1 MSGSTR
7 RAIGTVVFALMAPV
21 AGGCGSASSTSA
33 SASARATGTAAKP
46 ATSRP
51 AAPVIPAGSV
61 AVVAGAPITQAT
73 FNHWMYVAAKSQTS
87 QTPGTPAIVPD
98 PPDYKNCIARVRK
111 TLPRF
116 KHKAT
121 ETLVADCRERFQTL
135 SSQVMGFLIE
145 ADWIQAD
152 GARQGIVPTD
162 AQVASVYTRTKQ
174 QQFPDG
180 KGYQAFLAKTGQT
193 DRDIR
198 VRFRINLILNRLTAR
213 EKGSAAAKE
222 TTVNKREKRLFAGQT
237 RCTTLVLMAD
247 CGNYR
252 TG

>member
-1 MSGSTR
+1 M
-7 RAIGTVVFALMAPV
+7 VVLAVVGLVV
-21 AGGCGSASSTSA
+21 AGCGTASSTSTPRRAPKRA
-33 SASARATGTAAKP
+33 S
-46 ATSRP
+46 SRP
-51 AAPVIPAGSV
+51 VPSVVPPGSV
-61 AVVAGAPITQAT
+61 AVAVGTPITQAT
-73 FNHWMYVAAKSQTS
+73 FNHWMYVAAKSQIS
-87 QTPGTPAIVPD
+87 QTPGAPAIVPD

-152 GARQGIVPTD
+152 GARHGIVPTD
-162 AQVASVYTRTKQ
+162 AQVARVYTRTKQ
-174 QQFPDG
+174 QQFPGG
-180 KGYQAFLAKTGQT
+180 KGYQAFLTKTGQT
-193 DRDIR
+193 DQDIR
-198 VRFRINLILNRLTAR
+198 VRFRINLILSRLTAR

-222 TTVNKREKRLFAGQT
+222 TTVNQREKRLFAGQT